1 MADRPKEKRKFQWHG
16 GFSSSGSLDLSMFF
30 EEGDPLTKGQKE
42 KALAYGIAASV
53 KNMLERGFLTPE
65 ARFMSS
71 MDIAEKFGQSRQYWE
86 KLLQEGKIPY
96 KETSAGRITTD
107 LWVQGYLD
115 NKEKVDDY
123 VRKVNQA
130 IRNIKSTGK
139 RHDKTACPDCGEDRF
154 EFNTNAGERVNGLCR
169 ACSFKINTIIN

>member
-1 MADRPKEKRKFQWHG
+1 
-16 GFSSSGSLDLSMFF
+16 MFF

-86 KLLQEGKIPY
+86 KLLSEGKIPF

-107 LWVQGYLD
+107 LWVQGYLN
-115 NKEKVDDY
+115 NKEEVDRYIRDRNKV
-123 VRKVNQA
+123 VA
-130 IRNIKSTGK
+130 IIIDGK
-139 RHDKTACPDCGEDRF
+139 KKHGRITCPNCGEVQFDY
-154 EFNTNAGERVNGLCR
+154 NVNYQSINGLCR
-169 ACSFKINTIIN
+169 ARCGFRINTTAET